1 MKMACKVKRI
11 ISARRPYETVGV
23 NEVFFTQLA
32 CLPSLL
38 LPSCTFFD
46 SALSIDIWHEDF
58 RGDGVAFLLKQI
70 YRMARPFG
78 VIKQAVFAEENMCG
92 LMQKRKNA
100 SIRRIRRIDEDERR
114 VGVY

>member
-1 MKMACKVKRI
+1 MLK
-11 ISARRPYETVGV
+11 
-23 NEVFFTQLA
+23 FFL
-32 CLPSLL
+32 
-38 LPSCTFFD
+38 
-46 SALSIDIWHEDF
+46 WHEDF
-58 RGDGVAFLLKQI
+58 RGDSVAFLLKQI

-78 VIKQAVFAEENMCG
+78 VIEQAVFAEENMCG